1 MEGSGETETSVSRG
15 AGPDSPRPRNED
27 RAAALRFVA
36 ESVLSERKEEEEEEK
51 DICFNILSSFINSL
65 DDRQWETIRDRM
77 REPLTQVHL
86 AQVSTRIIGVVSELV
101 SQVLVPALTVH
112 LQTQDP
118 SEASPSKSC
127 KEEETQCKDRSSASQ
142 MSAGSMLGE
151 VAQQVDQGQ
160 EQAAEARSA
169 SKKSVRFVD
178 GALCELGSWQDI
190 ESFLDPATGE
200 VMSAIVQSLDT
211 CPELTEGPVSRLLKN
226 IAMQI
231 QLLKRTREETEK
243 RSLKE
248 LDLDLCCCSWWWY
261 LHEKLQCCTS
271 KVKEAFKKSPK
282 DKRPQ
287 EASSEVGDGDR
298 SPLQDKA
305 TTYPMTVSPEEVVKE
320 LSCSRFRDTCLHI
333 LKGFLMRSLLM
344 FSPYCF
350 KGRAITHEPNVDS
363 VASDMLDTVLNSVKQ
378 LSEPQPRKWTYP
390 WQWSENT
397 SVSEKRFVSTAVALK
412 TSLQETM
419 RKFYK
424 SYKEASDKLREDEK
438 EETRRV
444 LSDLLSNT
452 RDDKAED
459 TQEGSSI
466 QSFHSTAT
474 GLSESVVNS
483 MAGVVKSFLDETEQ
497 SLKQDDSSALGDD
510 AALTGLEKLI
520 SQDKLFTFSKMLAD
534 KLASMFDEQ
543 AQRAPRSLAPGRK
556 AWSDSELS
564 QPTRW
569 SVGVITPTEQVY
581 VFVEEAIKRLMTS
594 LIFPP
599 ASWGMGR
606 MIKVQSG
613 SSADPDW
620 EESSKKY
627 EASIQAY
634 CMLIAQQVIQILG
647 SAHASSKLQQAVV
660 EPKKKKNIIHFIQEL
675 KNKITRNCRTQT
687 KEEV

>member
-1 MEGSGETETSVSRG
+1 
-15 AGPDSPRPRNED
+15 
-27 RAAALRFVA
+27 
-36 ESVLSERKEEEEEEK
+36 
-51 DICFNILSSFINSL
+51 
-65 DDRQWETIRDRM
+65 M
-77 REPLTQVHL
+77 REPLTQTHL

-112 LQTQDP
+112 LQIQDS
-118 SEASPSKSC
+118 SEASPSK
-127 KEEETQCKDRSSASQ
+127 EEETPGKDRRSASQ

-160 EQAAEARSA
+160 EQAADVRSA
-169 SKKSVRFVD
+169 SKKSVSFVD
-178 GALCELGSWQDI
+178 GALFECGSWQDI

-211 CPELTEGPVSRLLKN
+211 CPELTEGPVSRILKH
-226 IAMQI
+226 IAMKI

-248 LDLDLCCCSWWWY
+248 LDLDLYCCSCWWY
-261 LHEKLQCCTS
+261 LHEKLQSCTS
-271 KVKEAFKKSPK
+271 KVKEAFKNSPK

-287 EASSEVGDGDR
+287 EAKSEVGDGDGDG

-305 TTYPMTVSPEEVVKE
+305 ITYPMTVSPEEVVKE
-320 LSCSRFRDTCLHI
+320 LSCSRFRGICLHI
-333 LKGFLMRSLLM
+333 LKGFLLRSMLM

-350 KGRAITHEPNVDS
+350 KGRAITHEPDVDS

-378 LSEPQPRKWTYP
+378 LSEPQPRKWTFP
-390 WQWSENT
+390 WQRSENT
-397 SVSEKRFVSTAVALK
+397 TVSEKRIVSTAVALK
-412 TSLQETM
+412 TNLQKTM
-419 RKFYK
+419 RKFYN
-424 SYKEASDKLREDEK
+424 SYKKASDKLREDEK
-438 EETRRV
+438 EEARRV
-444 LSDLLSNT
+444 LSDLLSSRNGDDNIGSNS
-452 RDDKAED
+452 DDKAED
-459 TQEGSSI
+459 TQKGSVIQDTQEGGGI

-497 SLKQDDSSALGDD
+497 SLKQDDSSVRGDD

-520 SQDKLFTFSKMLAD
+520 SQDKLFTFSKLLAD

-543 AQRAPRSLAPGRK
+543 VQSAPRSLAPGRK

-564 QPTRW
+564 QPTRQ

-581 VFVEEAIKRLMTS
+581 VFVEEAVKRLMTS

-599 ASWGMGR
+599 ASWGMGT

-613 SSADPDW
+613 DSTAPDW

-634 CMLIAQQVIQILG
+634 CMLIAQQVIQILAA
-647 SAHASSKLQQAVV
+647 AHASSELQQEVI
-660 EPKKKKNIIHFIQEL
+660 EPKKKKNIIHFFQEL
-675 KNKITRNCRTQT
+675 TNKITRNWWTRTN
-687 KEEV
+687 KEV